1 MPDPKKYNLDF
12 RPVSYWGPQKV
23 ETHVAARVKGEL
35 RRQQAIRD
43 LEENHADHEIIS
55 ESLIDEHR
63 RAAGAVHP
71 WLMGGEYLS
80 DLKPNEVEIAR
91 VVMRS
96 TTMDVISI
104 RARKTKNRIIYK
116 IEDEYPED
124 ELQNFFLTKKT
135 SKLPLTLG
143 ELIKLIDNAV
153 DGGLVGSG
161 RSWQY
166 EEDYSAEE
174 IYEFET
180 ASSAFYAELS
190 GWYDEANKEWLHEKK
205 SEEAQAELKREYEE
219 RYLAGDHSKSPEEEV
234 WRNTHENDLDR
245 EMIISKHLSK
255 SEWGKIEGKHAGFGN
270 SVRYKKIRSFIEEY
284 LESKNSLPTGI
295 YSIDG
300 SRVKFKE

>member
-35 RRQQAIRD
+35 RRQQAIHD
-43 LEENHADHEIIS
+43 LEDNHADHEIIS
-55 ESLIDEHR
+55 ESLTEEHR

-91 VVMRS
+91 VVMQS

-116 IEDEYPED
+116 IIDEYPED
-124 ELQNFFLTKKT
+124 EFQNYSLTKKT
-135 SKLPLTLG
+135 SKQPLTLG

-153 DGGLVGSG
+153 EGGLVGSG
-161 RSWQY
+161 RNWHF
-166 EEDYSAEE
+166 EEGTCADE
-174 IYEFET
+174 IYDFET
-180 ASSAFYAELS
+180 ASSAFYTELS
-190 GWYDEANKEWLHEKK
+190 EWYDEANEEWLHEKQ
-205 SEEAQAELKREYEE
+205 SEEAQAELEEEYEE
-219 RYLAGDHSKSPEEEV
+219 RYLAGDPSESPEEEV
-234 WRNTHENDLDR
+234 WRNTHKNDLDR
-245 EMIISKHLSK
+245 ERIIRDHLSK
-255 SEWGKIEGKHAGFGN
+255 SEWKKIEGKYAGWGN
-270 SVRYKKIRSFIEEY
+270 SVRYNKIRLFIEEY
-284 LESKNSLPTGI
+284 LDSKNSLPTGI
-295 YSIDG
+295 HSIDG